1 MADKEKVK
9 KVLYELMVR
18 TFVCMDKYEEEIGD
32 NNRYL
37 WILDKYENLVAVLAG
52 ISEEELEHIRDVA
65 CDLAREIKN
74 DINGE

>member
-37 WILDKYENLVAVLAG
+37 WIIEKYENLVAVLAD
-52 ISEEELEHIRDVA
+52 ISEEELEHIRDVS
-65 CDLAREIKN
+65 CDLASDIKA

>member
-1 MADKEKVK
+1 MDKGKVK

-18 TFVCMDKYEEEIGD
+18 TFVCMDKYEEEIGN

-37 WILDKYENLVAVLAG
+37 WILDKYENLVATLAG
-52 ISEEELEHIRDVA
+52 ISEEELEDIRSVA
-65 CDLAREIKN
+65 CDLAYDIKA